1 MNFDVRMHVGTL
13 EITAALLVVAAAT
26 IRPNVRAATE
36 IGRHVPLA
44 VNIEIVEIGNVRR
57 LDGATPMDIGRG
69 ASGVGLRDPEV
80 SRHHARIESRDGIAY
95 VIDLHSRNGTFLNGQ
110 RVDEPIEVRAGDAI
124 DVGTT
129 RLMIRSVQP
138 WT

>member
-1 MNFDVRMHVGTL
+1 
-13 EITAALLVVAAAT
+13 
-26 IRPNVRAATE
+26 
-36 IGRHVPLA
+36 
-44 VNIEIVEIGNVRR
+44 VRR

-69 ASGVGLRDPEV
+69 ASGISLRDPEV

-95 VIDLHSRNGTFLNGQ
+95 VTDLDSRNGTFLNGQ
-110 RVDEPIEVRAGDAI
+110 RVDEPTEVRAGDAI

>member
-1 MNFDVRMHVGTL
+1 MNFDVRMHLGTL
-13 EITAALLVVAAAT
+13 EMTAALLVVAVAT

-44 VNIEIVEIGNVRR
+44 IDLEIADAGISRRFAGPTPVRV
-57 LDGATPMDIGRG
+57 GRAAG
-69 ASGVGLRDPEV
+69 GVSLKDPEV
-80 SRHHARIESRDGIAY
+80 SRNHARLESRDGIAY
-95 VIDLHSRNGTFLNGQ
+95 VVDLESRNGTFLNGR
-110 RVDEPIEVRAGDAI
+110 RVDEPIEIRTGDTI

-129 RLMIRSVQP
+129 RLLVRSVQP